1 MEILYNKKN
10 WKLLLKEWLPLLV
23 NRFVRNLSSKA
34 LWMLL
39 DTIGLLFSVN
49 YA

>member
-1 MEILYNKKN
+1 M
-10 WKLLLKEWLPLLV
+10 EWLPLLV

-34 LWMLL
+34 LWTLR